1 MPHGRQVVKKQLL
14 VPGFE
19 PATSATSLVC
29 KHHRQI
35 FYSAPMLVT
44 VFNQLD
50 VQLSFPLTC
59 ATLLHTF
66 CSPTQLINIPIRP
79 QSSTPTQMPPHPS
92 TQSASP
98 VPADKDEF
106 NQEAIGFVKANTY
119 HVAHSKPDPVQY
131 QCNGK
136 ARDEEGWRRAVR
148 KWAPDYAEVHVR
160 INRALHIIC
169 QG

>member
-19 PATSATSLVC
+19 PPTSATSLVC
-29 KHHRQI
+29 KRCCRI

-44 VFNQLD
+44 MFNQLD
-50 VQLSFPLTC
+50 VQLLFLLTC

-66 CSPTQLINIPIRP
+66 CSPTQLINIPLRP
-79 QSSTPTQMPPHPS
+79 QSSTPTQMPPRPS
-92 TQSASP
+92 FQSASP
-98 VPADKDEF
+98 VLADEDEF
-106 NQEAIGFVKANTY
+106 DQEAIGFVKANVY
-119 HVAHSKPDPVQY
+119 CVAHSKPNPVQY
-131 QCNGK
+131 QHNGK
-136 ARDEEGWRRAVR
+136 ARDKEGWRRAVC
-148 KWAPDYAEVHVR
+148 KWAPDYAEVHVC